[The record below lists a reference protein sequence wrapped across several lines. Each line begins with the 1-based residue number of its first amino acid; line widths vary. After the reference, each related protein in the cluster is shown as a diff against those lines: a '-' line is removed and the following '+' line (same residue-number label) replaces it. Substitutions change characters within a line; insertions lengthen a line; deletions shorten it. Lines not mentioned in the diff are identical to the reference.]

1 MALKGAVGKF
11 GEAKTKQPFIL
22 DPKTGFQAECFF
34 FQLRNTFVLRQQLKL
49 LCVIISTSF
58 HVICARKK

>member
-1 MALKGAVGKF
+1 MAHTIQVKSLETPHTHTHDVDLIMALKGAVGKF

-34 FQLRNTFVLRQQLKL
+34 FSY
-49 LCVIISTSF
+49 VIHLF
-58 HVICARKK
+58 